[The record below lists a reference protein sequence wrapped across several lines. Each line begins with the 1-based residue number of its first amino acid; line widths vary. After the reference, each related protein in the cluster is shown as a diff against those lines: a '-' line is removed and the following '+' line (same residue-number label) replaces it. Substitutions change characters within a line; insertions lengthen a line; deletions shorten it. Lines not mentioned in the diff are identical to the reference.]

1 MGKVKIKKEDVWI
14 DMTPMSDVMT
24 LLLTFF
30 MLTSTFVKPEPVKV
44 NVPKSVSQ
52 IDVPANDVMTI
63 LVNPVM
69 GPDNKPTGEGQV
81 FLRIDNTKVLGGMAQ
96 DVGLN
101 LTPAHGDLQGRD
113 HVWCA
118 SRQAARLPRYAPGQ
132 RSKMLPKMGIPL
144 DSINGG
150 QSEFQQWVYAYE
162 NQMGTVDNVKIAIK
176 SDSRTPYK
184 TVRKVMD
191 ELQALGVSDYY
202 LITELKNKQED

>member
-30 MLTSTFVKPEPVKV
+30 MLTSTFVKPEPVAV
-44 NVPKSVSQ
+44 NVPKSVSKV
-52 IDVPANDVMTI
+52 DVPANDVMTI
-63 LVNPVM
+63 LVNPVLEA
-69 GPDNKPTGEGQV
+69 GKPTGEGQV
-81 FLRIDNTKVLGGMAQ
+81 FLRIDNTNVLGGMAQ

-101 LTPAHGDLQGRD
+101 LTPSLMETFKAETTFG
-113 HVWCA
+113 A
-118 SRQAARLPRYAPGQ
+118 PIAEMAAYLAMSPTQ
-132 RSKMLPKMGIPL
+132 RAKMLPKMGIPL
-144 DSINGG
+144 DSINGQ

-184 TVRKVMD
+184 VVRKVMD

-202 LITELKNKQED
+202 LVTELKNKQED

>member
-101 LTPAHGDLQGRD
+101 LTP
-113 HVWCA
+113 
-118 SRQAARLPRYAPGQ
+118 
-132 RSKMLPKMGIPL
+132 
-144 DSINGG
+144 
-150 QSEFQQWVYAYE
+150 
-162 NQMGTVDNVKIAIK
+162 
-176 SDSRTPYK
+176 
-184 TVRKVMD
+184 
-191 ELQALGVSDYY
+191 
-202 LITELKNKQED
+202 

>member
-1 MGKVKIKKEDVWI
+1 
-14 DMTPMSDVMT
+14 
-24 LLLTFF
+24 
-30 MLTSTFVKPEPVKV
+30 
-44 NVPKSVSQ
+44 
-52 IDVPANDVMTI
+52 
-63 LVNPVM
+63 
-69 GPDNKPTGEGQV
+69 
-81 FLRIDNTKVLGGMAQ
+81 MAQ

-101 LTPAHGDLQGRD
+101 LTPKLMETFKAETTFGAPLDK
-113 HVWCA
+113 
-118 SRQAARLPRYAPGQ
+118 LPGYLAMAPGQ

-162 NQMGTVDNVKIAIK
+162 NQMGTADNVKIAIKSDSRIAIK

>member
-1 MGKVKIKKEDVWI
+1 MAE
-14 DMTPMSDVMT
+14 T
-24 LLLTFF
+24 TFGAP
-30 MLTSTFVKPEPVKV
+30 LDK
-44 NVPKSVSQ
+44 
-52 IDVPANDVMTI
+52 
-63 LVNPVM
+63 
-69 GPDNKPTGEGQV
+69 
-81 FLRIDNTKVLGGMAQ
+81 
-96 DVGLN
+96 
-101 LTPAHGDLQGRD
+101 
-113 HVWCA
+113 
-118 SRQAARLPRYAPGQ
+118 LPGYLAMAPGQ

>member
-52 IDVPANDVMTI
+52 VDVPANDVMTI

-69 GPDNKPTGEGQV
+69 EAGKPTGEGQV

-101 LTPAHGDLQGRD
+101 LT
-113 HVWCA
+113 A
-118 SRQAARLPRYAPGQ
+118 SMMETFKAETTFGAPLDKMAGYLAMSPGQ
-132 RSKMLPKMGIPL
+132 RAKMLPKMGIPL
-144 DSINGG
+144 DSINGD

-184 TVRKVMD
+184 VVRKVMD

-202 LITELKNKQED
+202 LVTELKNKQED